1 MAQPEVTVKGTAFLG
16 TLKFL
21 KTQPRGE
28 ALLEKILG
36 QLPPEHLKI
45 FKRKIIAIGN
55 YPYPL
60 FIDIIRQA
68 DRLLGKGD
76 FAVCKKMGV
85 FSAKR
90 DYESIYNLYKQSP
103 RPEDLFR
110 DANVIWRSYY
120 ENAGEMKA
128 QDISQDH
135 LEIRIVNFPNM
146 DPAHCKLME
155 GWMAQALIE
164 SGGRW
169 VEELREDRCNSRGDE
184 FHSFVGKWR
193 HTGQG

>member
-1 MAQPEVTVKGTAFLG
+1 MTQPEVTVKGTAFLG
-16 TLKFL
+16 TIKFI

-28 ALLEKILG
+28 ASLEKLLG
-36 QLPPEHLKI
+36 QMAPEHAQI

-55 YPYPL
+55 YPYPVY
-60 FIDIIRQA
+60 IEMIRLA
-68 DRLLGKGD
+68 DRLLGKGNFD
-76 FAVCKKMGV
+76 LCRKMGF

-128 QDISQDH
+128 MDISPDH
-135 LEIRIVNFPNM
+135 LEMRINDFPAM
-146 DPAHCKLME
+146 DPAHCKMME
-155 GWMAQALIE
+155 GWMAQALLE
-164 SGGRW
+164 SGGLW
-169 VEELREDRCNSRGDE
+169 VQEIRETRCNSRGDE
-184 FHSFVGKWR
+184 FHQFVGKWKR
-193 HTGQG
+193 PG